1 MVFDFQGISRFVQQ
15 NKLQGVVFLLFDG
28 FCKEFAPKCGYLF
41 ALSSNSYLGSNP
53 QDAGSWQ
60 MKVYSIGF
68 PKPKNIRILLVT
80 RNPHPGSKVNPN
92 YNL

>member
-28 FCKEFAPKCGYLF
+28 FCKEF
-41 ALSSNSYLGSNP
+41 
-53 QDAGSWQ
+53 DAGSWQ

-80 RNPHPGSKVNPN
+80 RNSHPGSKVNPN